1 MDINSAGMSR
11 IDVQENSKPTV
22 NCNGNTAGMQDYM
35 HPSSLQ
41 CRLVQQ
47 QHHHHQHSL
56 PDIPASPPED
66 VDSSPGPASQDF
78 GGMPTGLP
86 HFPDYSSVISADS
99 FLRNHNPKG
108 PVSLEQQIASSLKP
122 REELEDDE
130 LPFGWEKV
138 DDPEYGVYYVDHINR
153 KTQFENPVAEEKN
166 TKLQQLQDSVSKAL
180 NSYTPEAYPSFECQA
195 EGYLLHNSFPC
206 GGAHQQA
213 ESKPRPSGKAF
224 FTRNPAELQ
233 GTFVSTS
240 LLKSGRG
247 FGFTIIGGDEPDEF
261 LQVKSLVPDGPAA
274 VDSKI
279 ETGDVI
285 VSVNSTCVL
294 GYTHAEVVKI
304 FQAIPI
310 GQQVGLQLCRGYP
323 LPFDPDDPSTTLV
336 TSVAIC
342 DKEPVVLEGGKGT
355 GGVVCGGGGGL
366 GLTDG
371 TNNGN
376 HHASQTS
383 TSGVSSQDSTRDN
396 CSLTLG
402 PLDGMLGQAAASLG
416 AVPGAQGQLQGPL
429 LHSDNVSLASSIA
442 TQPELMTVHI
452 VKGLLGFGFT
462 ITDTPAGQR
471 VKQILDGPR
480 CRGLREGDII
490 AEINKQNVRPLSHTH
505 VVELL
510 KECPTGSETI
520 VTIHREGYYSPR
532 TSNQVTERL
541 KNQACPQYG
550 LPPLRIAPPTVP
562 PMAPP
567 LSLMK
572 PSASPSHSDGQ
583 ERRGGLGPQ
592 HYEEAAVTYDFR
604 SPEYEEMDV
613 LLQRQESGFGFRI
626 LGGDDPGEPIYIGA
640 IVPLGAADTDGR
652 LRPGDELVSVD
663 GTIVAGK
670 SHRHVI
676 ALMQHAARNGHVQLM
691 VRRPV
696 IPTIGGEA
704 HGGFC
709 SSSSSASQHNSPRIE
724 QAAAFMRKLK
734 FGGGGGSGGS
744 GGSGS
749 SIGGPPPLCAA
760 PPPLPPLPPALP
772 PPPLPVLDPYLRRAF
787 GAGMAPASSA
797 LPLMSSG
804 APGSAPCLS
813 TSSGRGGNGG
823 NGNGGG
829 GGDNGG
835 GCFPET
841 FSPLASRL
849 AYDGC
854 GAARTAGVNPASEP
868 CLLHPSLQE
877 FERGGRAVAG
887 AAKEGA
893 QDGAPGGAGDG
904 ARTLPEVAGAANGE
918 ARASVATAAAVA
930 AAAVI
935 STEGFPS
942 SVGRLTYDVTI
953 QRNDNEGFGFVIVS
967 SLSRPEAGTI
977 VGMPHLVGRIIAAS
991 PADRCGR
998 LRVGDRILSVN
1009 GQPIQGLSHADIIN
1023 LIKDSGTSVTLCISS
1038 PDESQKLPSLV
1049 NAEKIATV
1057 APNNQTTAQE
1067 GSLFDRFEVRG
1078 RQDIKP
1084 DMNPGQEAEYY
1095 SVDLEKG
1102 LKGFGFSLRGGHEYN
1117 MDLFILRLAE
1127 DGPAIRTGKLRVGDQ
1142 IIEIDGESTKD
1153 MTHARA
1159 IELIKNSSGRVH
1171 LFLKRGT
1178 GLVPDY
1184 GGDGDVW
1191 RSPTTGAPYASVPE
1205 VNSAMR

>member
-47 QHHHHQHSL
+47 QQQQHHHHQHSL

-86 HFPDYSSVISADS
+86 HFPDYSAVMSADS
-99 FLRNHNPKG
+99 FLRNHNPKD
-108 PVSLEQQIASSLKP
+108 PVSLEQQIAGSLKP

-342 DKEPVVLEGGKGT
+342 DKEPVVLEGKGT
-355 GGVVCGGGGGL
+355 GSVVCGGGGGGGGGGL

-371 TNNGN
+371 ANNGN

-402 PLDGMLGQAAASLG
+402 PLDGMLGQSAASLG

-532 TSNQVTERL
+532 TSNQVPERQ
-541 KNQACPQYG
+541 KNPSCPQYG

-567 LSLMK
+567 LGLVK
-572 PSASPSHSDGQ
+572 PPASPSHSDGQ
-583 ERRGGLGPQ
+583 ERRGALDPQ
-592 HYEEAAVTYDFR
+592 HYEEAAAVTYDFR

-734 FGGGGGSGGS
+734 FGGGGGGGGS
-744 GGSGS
+744 GG

-787 GAGMAPASSA
+787 GAGMASASSA
-797 LPLMSSG
+797 LPLLSSG

-823 NGNGGG
+823 NGGGG
-829 GGDNGG
+829 GVGGDGV

-841 FSPLASRL
+841 FAPLAARL

-854 GAARTAGVNPASEP
+854 GAARAAGVNPASEP
-868 CLLHPSLQE
+868 CLLHPSMQE

-887 AAKEGA
+887 AAPE
-893 QDGAPGGAGDG
+893 GAPGGAGDG
-904 ARTLPEVAGAANGE
+904 ARTLPEAGAGNGE

-1049 NAEKIATV
+1049 NAEKNATV

-1184 GGDGDVW
+1184 DGDVW

>member
-371 TNNGN
+371 ANNGN

-977 VGMPHLVGRIIAAS
+977 VGRIIAAS

>member
-166 TKLQQLQDSVSKAL
+166 TKLQQLQDSDKSVLNFTSTWLLEHSNLHQSLRHSQTAWRPPSLSKRG
-180 NSYTPEAYPSFECQA
+180 
-195 EGYLLHNSFPC
+195 EGLAS
-206 GGAHQQA
+206 ARRA
-213 ESKPRPSGKAF
+213 GKAF

-696 IPTIGGEA
+696 IPT
-704 HGGFC
+704 
-709 SSSSSASQHNSPRIE
+709 S
-724 QAAAFMRKLK
+724 K
-734 FGGGGGSGGS
+734 
-744 GGSGS
+744 
-749 SIGGPPPLCAA
+749 
-760 PPPLPPLPPALP
+760 
-772 PPPLPVLDPYLRRAF
+772 RA
-787 GAGMAPASSA
+787 AGMAPASSA

-841 FSPLASRL
+841 
-849 AYDGC
+849 
-854 GAARTAGVNPASEP
+854 
-868 CLLHPSLQE
+868 
-877 FERGGRAVAG
+877 
-887 AAKEGA
+887 
-893 QDGAPGGAGDG
+893 
-904 ARTLPEVAGAANGE
+904 
-918 ARASVATAAAVA
+918 
-930 AAAVI
+930 
-935 STEGFPS
+935 
-942 SVGRLTYDVTI
+942 LTYDVTI

-1067 GSLFDRFEVRG
+1067 GSLTSVRPENANKG
-1078 RQDIKP
+1078 DKTPERASGVP
-1084 DMNPGQEAEYY
+1084 CAGVQEAEYY